1 MLGIAVA
8 SMTASVLTACVD
20 NDFSDKNYYTAT
32 KRTAAQ
38 LISDSPERYSKF
50 QQILERANYYNVL
63 STYGTFTVFAPT
75 NEAVETYLSEN
86 GYKDVNEI
94 PEIKCDTIARTHI
107 INKQACFTTDYYEGE
122 LPMNMDDRYLVLS
135 SDSDVNNNN
144 WFSYTNIGIV

>member
-94 PEIKCDTIARTHI
+94 PEIKP
-107 INKQACFTTDYYEGE
+107 
-122 LPMNMDDRYLVLS
+122 L
-135 SDSDVNNNN
+135 
-144 WFSYTNIGIV
+144 